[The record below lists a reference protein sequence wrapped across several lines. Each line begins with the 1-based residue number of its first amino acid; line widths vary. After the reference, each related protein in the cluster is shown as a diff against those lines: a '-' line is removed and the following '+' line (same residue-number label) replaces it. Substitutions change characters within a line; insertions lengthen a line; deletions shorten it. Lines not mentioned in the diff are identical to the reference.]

1 MLQTDGAIFVFVA
14 WAAIIVVMFG
24 AGFAILNKYG
34 LIAYWLDNIFTGYL
48 LVTQNWPVFFGFIV
62 IMALVFPAIS
72 KYIEKESFHRTVTA
86 SRYIATS
93 ISILFLNFGL
103 FWLIAWLNR

>member
-1 MLQTDGAIFVFVA
+1 MIQTDGAIFVFVA
-14 WAAIIVVMFG
+14 WAAVIIVMFG
-24 AGFAILNKYG
+24 ASFAILNKYG
-34 LIAYWLDNIFTGYL
+34 LMAYWLDNIITGYL
-48 LVTQNWPVFFGFIV
+48 LITQNWPVFFGFIV
-62 IMALVFPAIS
+62 IMALVLPILS